1 MASPALRLYIG
12 LAVTSSLLSAAF
24 FTIAPIYR
32 IQEAGLTPL
41 QLVLVGT
48 VMEATVLVFE
58 LPTGIVADNVSRKRS
73 VVIGVTIT
81 GIAFVLEGAIADV
94 RTILVASALW
104 GFGWTFISGALDAW
118 ITGEVGDEQGR
129 DAILRSRQWS
139 RVGAMVGIVAG
150 GGLGLV
156 AIRLPL
162 LGAGVLLA
170 LVGVSLLAVM
180 PEDGFEPAP
189 RGHTWRTTMAT
200 TFTDGIASLRGRPL
214 LLVLLI
220 AAVVGGMAS
229 EGFDRLWEAHFILDI
244 GLPDLTVESAVVW
257 IAAIRVASLLLGVA
271 SLELVR
277 RRVDFDDHRNVSM
290 ALGAIVFMR
299 MIGMAVFAL
308 AGGFWLALAFYF
320 VGRQGA
326 AAEDPIYTAWL
337 ATSVPQK
344 VRATVLSMWG
354 QLDAMGQVVGGPVVG
369 IIGSRASIGAALM
382 VSAIVLAP
390 LVVMFL
396 RSGRVSH
403 EL

>member
-1 MASPALRLYIG
+1 
-12 LAVTSSLLSAAF
+12 
-24 FTIAPIYR
+24 
-32 IQEAGLTPL
+32 
-41 QLVLVGT
+41 
-48 VMEATVLVFE
+48 
-58 LPTGIVADNVSRKRS
+58 
-73 VVIGVTIT
+73 
-81 GIAFVLEGAIADV
+81 
-94 RTILVASALW
+94 
-104 GFGWTFISGALDAW
+104 
-118 ITGEVGDEQGR
+118 
-129 DAILRSRQWS
+129 
-139 RVGAMVGIVAG
+139 
-150 GGLGLV
+150 
-156 AIRLPL
+156 
-162 LGAGVLLA
+162 
-170 LVGVSLLAVM
+170 
-180 PEDGFEPAP
+180 
-189 RGHTWRTTMAT
+189 MAT

-369 IIGSRASIGAALM
+369 IIGSRASIDAALM